1 MAPAGRHDKRP
12 TMRVTLRPKH
22 RTMATDC
29 LSEDVLLEIASGR
42 RRLDADGVE
51 EHLSVCATCAQLL
64 GLLVAELEPTAVPRE
79 STVTKRSAPRQV
91 PSESASPIERPG
103 ALAPG
108 TVLKDTYSV
117 VRLIGRGGMGEVYE
131 VKHIRLAGRYAV
143 KVLPSRVSDDGEL
156 MRRFRREA
164 EITSALRHPNI
175 VHVIDFDRTPEG
187 CIFLAMEYLDG
198 SDLSALLEREGPLAP
213 GRVLH
218 LNEQIVSALTAAH
231 RQGVVHRDLKPANVF
246 VLASD
251 DPRDDRVKL
260 MDFGLSKWS
269 SAGLDSSLAL
279 SRELALIGT
288 PRYMAPEQAQGRNRD
303 VSPATDQFALAAISY
318 EMLAGMPPFS
328 GETLAEVLHAI
339 VYDQPA
345 PVTSRRPT
353 LSPALNDVL
362 ARGLAKAPADRYE
375 SVAHF
380 QRALR
385 AAVVAGLHRSLS
397 RSIRPARL
405 RRRLAVLVGGT
416 ILAGGAG
423 ALGWS
428 VLRRQTPVSPSTAIA
443 VARPGGGNQ
452 VGTRPA
458 AMVPDAG
465 PPLPYGLTVA
475 DPFAPAKAVRRP
487 RPRATSRSAPGPE
500 PPPRDPPD
508 AGPPPLDELE
518 LIEKL

>member
-1 MAPAGRHDKRP
+1 
-12 TMRVTLRPKH
+12 
-22 RTMATDC
+22 
-29 LSEDVLLEIASGR
+29 LL
-42 RRLDADGVE
+42 
-51 EHLSVCATCAQLL
+51 
-64 GLLVAELEPTAVPRE
+64 
-79 STVTKRSAPRQV
+79 KN
-91 PSESASPIERPG
+91 
-103 ALAPG
+103 
-108 TVLKDTYSV
+108 TYSV

-131 VKHIRLAGRYAV
+131 VRHVRLAGRYAV
-143 KVLPSRVSDDGEL
+143 KVLPSRVSGDDEL

-198 SDLSALLEREGPLAP
+198 NDLSALLDREGPLAP

-231 RQGVVHRDLKPANVF
+231 RQGVVHRDLKPGNVF

-269 SAGLDSSLAL
+269 AAGLDNSLAL

-288 PRYMAPEQAQGRNRD
+288 PRYMSPEQAQGRNRD

-318 EMLAGMPPFS
+318 EMLAGAPPFS

-339 VYDQPA
+339 VYTDAQ
-345 PVTSRRPT
+345 PVTAHRPS
-353 LSPALNDVL
+353 LSPALDGVL
-362 ARGLAKAPADRYE
+362 ARGLSKSPADRYE

-385 AAVVAGLHRSLS
+385 AAVVAGLHRPSTSTLT
-397 RSIRPARL
+397 RVRPARG
-405 RRRLAVLVGGT
+405 RRRAALAVGT
-416 ILAGGAG
+416 AVFACAMA
-423 ALGWS
+423 ALGWN
-428 VLRRQTPVSPSTAIA
+428 VLHHPDQAARPA
-443 VARPGGGNQ
+443 VALDRPPP
-452 VGTRPA
+452 TAEEPA
-458 AMVPDAG
+458 AAAAVAPDAG
-465 PPLPYGLTVA
+465 PPLPPGLTVA
-475 DPFAPAKAVRRP
+475 DPERPIRPARRRP
-487 RPRATSRSAPGPE
+487 RPKPAAASAPAHQPAAS
-500 PPPRDPPD
+500 PTAPD
-508 AGPPPLDELE
+508 AGLGPPDDLE